1 MILIIVKFFKNKC
14 ILSSM
19 NNIEICTALKALA
32 NGHDYDTGE
41 VFEVSDKTKLALYS
55 ALDKLNYIGTSELV
69 EMPEQDKAN
78 KEINIIG
85 DDNILLEALK
95 QGRLKL
101 KHDYDVDYTPSIA
114 TNATLERIAI
124 KKPVSKKHLIEIKG
138 VGPAVLTKYG
148 SSFVEVVI
156 DHIHKYCP
164 ELVNSIPKD
173 EVVIVKPYEKGMC
186 IDCYTLIPQSRL
198 DSGDNIKRCV
208 ECQDE
213 YEKRQ

>member
-1 MILIIVKFFKNKC
+1 
-14 ILSSM
+14 M
-19 NNIEICTALKALA
+19 NNIEICAALKALA

-55 ALDKLNYIGTSELV
+55 ALDRLDYIGTSELV
-69 EMPEQDKAN
+69 EIPKQNREN
-78 KEINIIG
+78 EEISITG

-95 QGRLKL
+95 QCRLKL

-124 KKPVSKKHLIEIKG
+124 KKPVSKKQLIEIKG

-148 SSFVEVVI
+148 SSFVEIVI
-156 DHIHKYCP
+156 DHIYKYHP

-173 EVVIVKPYEKGMC
+173 EVAVVKPYEKGMC
-186 IDCYTLIPQSRL
+186 IDCYTVIPQSRL

-208 ECQDE
+208 KCQE
-213 YEKRQ
+213 QYENR